1 MDTGVQGALKE
12 TNATEKQKQEYRN
25 TQKTFDNHKQLQ
37 HQHIISLSRLK
48 NSAFEECSSSSN
60 RREKD
65 NQNRRTG
72 GEMYLECN
80 ITSKITSS
88 TKTGETSKAMYE
100 LYKWPVF
107 VSCLLNSKI

>member
-1 MDTGVQGALKE
+1 MGMGVQGALAKKK
-12 TNATEKQKQEYRN
+12 ATEKQQEEYEN

-72 GEMYLECN
+72 GEMYLACN

-88 TKTGETSKAMYE
+88 TKTGETSKVMYE
-100 LYKWPVF
+100 LHKWPVF
-107 VSCLLNSKI
+107 VSCFYKF